1 MPSSAESLCSR
12 TRSKVGMVVGEKTL
26 TWLPVVAE
34 VRLTPMI
41 GMLKFKKW
49 APAGGV
55 SKIVT
60 VRFAFPPPH
69 VVQGALFDI
78 PLHDEIKKTAATND
92 IERKIRFIEHPME
105 IRTGL
110 PDEGPHSSAISKVL
124 LHENSNL
131 CRIRGTGKER
141 KGAQVLTV

>member
-1 MPSSAESLCSR
+1 MPMR
-12 TRSKVGMVVGEKTL
+12 
-26 TWLPVVAE
+26 
-34 VRLTPMI
+34 

-69 VVQGALFDI
+69 VVQGPLLDI
-78 PLHDEIKKTAATND
+78 PLHDEIKKTAAMND
-92 IERKIRFIEHPME
+92 IERKIRFIEHPMKIRK

-110 PDEGPHSSAISKVL
+110 PDAGPHLPAIPKAL

-131 CRIRGTGKER
+131 CRIRGTAKER

>member
-1 MPSSAESLCSR
+1 
-12 TRSKVGMVVGEKTL
+12 
-26 TWLPVVAE
+26 
-34 VRLTPMI
+34 
-41 GMLKFKKW
+41 MLKFKKC

-92 IERKIRFIEHPME
+92 IKRKIRFIEHPMK
-105 IRTGL
+105 IRKIRSWIARRRPPLVG
-110 PDEGPHSSAISKVL
+110 
-124 LHENSNL
+124 NL
-131 CRIRGTGKER
+131 QSFATR
-141 KGAQVLTV
+141 KL

>member
-1 MPSSAESLCSR
+1 
-12 TRSKVGMVVGEKTL
+12 
-26 TWLPVVAE
+26 
-34 VRLTPMI
+34 
-41 GMLKFKKW
+41 MLKFKKW

-55 SKIVT
+55 SNIVT
-60 VRFAFPPPH
+60 VRFAFPPLH
-69 VVQGALFDI
+69 VVQGVLLDI

-110 PDEGPHSSAISKVL
+110 PDAGPHLPAISKIL

-131 CRIRGTGKER
+131 CRISRTAKER
-141 KGAQVLTV
+141 KGAQLLTV